1 MSGIGKVWGDDEL
14 KVSGDGEMSG
24 NNEASGDEEM
34 MAGGGAMINI
44 YEGLIVTYDLL
55 KYI

>member
-1 MSGIGKVWGDDEL
+1 MSDDDEVEVSGIGKVWGDDEL

-34 MAGGGAMINI
+34 MAGGGAMMNI
-44 YEGLIVTYDLL
+44 YER
-55 KYI
+55 